1 MRIESDGS
9 WRQVPPNNSSTSSVE
24 SSQGA
29 QQTNQTE
36 ETSGRR
42 SSSSFWGR
50 LCSRCSSGLSRVGA
64 AISSMFSSLVSSI
77 RSLSQYI
84 TRDKTASGVSSGSL
98 APRVSSHGIGG
109 QDGSTR
115 HTTSNPR
122 DSAPPDF
129 SPPPP
134 PINKRHGGPYSD
146 PIYDVPHGVG
156 STSPSL
162 LPHGKPDTDPIYDTP
177 RNFGIVGAPIPMP
190 QSGGNRSQE
199 PIYDTPKKPGE
210 SSSSSSSSSS

>member
-84 TRDKTASGVSSGSL
+84 TRDKKNDEEVA
-98 APRVSSHGIGG
+98 
-109 QDGSTR
+109 
-115 HTTSNPR
+115 
-122 DSAPPDF
+122 
-129 SPPPP
+129 
-134 PINKRHGGPYSD
+134 
-146 PIYDVPHGVG
+146 
-156 STSPSL
+156 
-162 LPHGKPDTDPIYDTP
+162 
-177 RNFGIVGAPIPMP
+177 
-190 QSGGNRSQE
+190 
-199 PIYDTPKKPGE
+199 
-210 SSSSSSSSSS
+210 